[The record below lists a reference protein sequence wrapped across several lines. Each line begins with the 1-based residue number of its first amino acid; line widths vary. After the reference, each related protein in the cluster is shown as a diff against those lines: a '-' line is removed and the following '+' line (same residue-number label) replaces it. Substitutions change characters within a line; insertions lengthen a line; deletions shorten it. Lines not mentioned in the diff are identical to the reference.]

1 MEAILGLALITVISY
16 VGSVYIF
23 RKEKLPPKLR
33 YLFYTGWEFILLG
46 IAAGPLA
53 LNLFPKEVLHS
64 FDPLLNLGLAWVGLL
79 FGTQLRYSDVTRL
92 DRRHLAVT
100 FWQALLTGVAVGAAT
115 IPAFYFYSGPSAA
128 AFVSAL
134 VVLAASASISSP
146 TLLVLLQKETG
157 FKERVIRLLQLMTNL
172 DALVAVMAI
181 GIVFTFF
188 RPGISLAGGA
198 LLLSQA
204 TLIAVLLGF
213 LFYLLPREKL
223 SENELLV
230 ILLGFGFFSAGI
242 GSVLQVSPL
251 FLNMVSGIFLANM
264 LKKDDAFYIVLF
276 HTEKPIY
283 VIMLILAGL
292 MFTVPEGIWVAVVFT
307 AVIVRLGS
315 KYFFVSRLVKKF
327 EPGFHFPENGGLAL
341 ASQGAMALV
350 IGFSFLSVFKG
361 DIGEA
366 LFSAIVACVMINEII
381 APYLVSRV
389 FRGE

>member
-1 MEAILGLALITVISY
+1 MEAVLGLVLITLISY

-33 YLFYTGWEFILLG
+33 YLFYSGWEFILLG
-46 IAAGPLA
+46 IAVGPLA
-53 LNLFPKEVLHS
+53 LNFFPLEMLHS
-64 FDPLLNLGLAWVGLL
+64 FDPVLNLGLAWVGLL
-79 FGTQLRYSDVTRL
+79 FGTQLRYSDIARL

-100 FWQALLTGVAVGAAT
+100 FWQTFLTCVVVGAALA
-115 IPAFYFYSGPSAA
+115 PFVYFYSSFSAA
-128 AFVSAL
+128 ASVSAL

-146 TLLVLLQKETG
+146 TVLVLLQKETG
-157 FKERVIRLLQLMTNL
+157 FRERVIRLLQLMTNL
-172 DALVAVMAI
+172 DAVVAVLVI
-181 GIVFTFF
+181 GLAFTFL
-188 RPGISLAGGA
+188 RPGISVVGGA

-204 TLIAVLLGF
+204 VLVGVLLGC

-223 SENELLV
+223 NENEQLV

-251 FLNMVSGIFLANM
+251 FLNMVCGIFLANT
-264 LKKDDAFYIVLF
+264 LKKNDAFYSALF

-292 MFTVPEGIWVAVVFT
+292 MFQVPEGIWAVVVVS
-307 AVIVRLGS
+307 AVIVRLWG

-341 ASQGAMALV
+341 ASQGAMALA

-361 DIGEA
+361 EIGAA
-366 LFSAIVACVMINEII
+366 LFSVIVACVMINEII
-381 APYLVSRV
+381 APYLVSKV